1 MYRTLSG
8 IIKEA
13 RPQQWVKNL
22 IVFAALIFSQ
32 HFADPALVLR
42 ALLGFVAFCLLS
54 GGIYIFNDIADLETD
69 KLHPGK
75 RRRPLALGELGV
87 GEASVGAG
95 AFIII
100 GMVVSLLLG
109 PSFAGVSAVYLI
121 LSVLYSVYLKRVM
134 ILDVLII
141 SIGFVLRAIAGVEV
155 LRGHVAAID
164 LSPWLLICTL
174 FLALFM
180 AFGKR
185 RHEIYLLDEKATEHR
200 STLGEYSLD
209 FLDGLIY
216 ALMSAT
222 VIAYSIYT
230 IWPATVE
237 KFHSRNMVLTI
248 PFVVYGIFRY
258 TFLVTQKKEGGSP
271 SELLLHDVPLIIT
284 IVLWFLSVLLI
295 LHFS

>member
-1 MYRTLSG
+1 MPGSFSR
-8 IIKEA
+8 IMKEA
-13 RPQQWVKNL
+13 RPHQWVKNS
-22 IVFAALIFSQ
+22 IIFAALIFS
-32 HFADPALVLR
+32 HNFADPALVFR
-42 ALLGFVAFCLLS
+42 AILGFVAFCLLS
-54 GGIYIFNDIADLETD
+54 GGIYIFNDIVDLEID

-75 RRRPLALGELGV
+75 RNRPLALGEL
-87 GEASVGAG
+87 SVGTASAG
-95 AFIII
+95 CVVFIVI
-100 GMVVSLLLG
+100 GMGISLLLG
-109 PSFAGVSAVYLI
+109 SSFASVSAVYLL
-121 LSVLYSVYLKRVM
+121 LSVLYSLYLKRVI

-164 LSPWLLICTL
+164 LSPWLLVCTL

-180 AFGKR
+180 GFGKR
-185 RHEIYLLDEKATEHR
+185 RHEMFLLNERATEHR

-222 VIAYSIYT
+222 VISYAIYT

-258 TFLVTQKKEGGSP
+258 TFLVTQKKEGGNP
-271 SELLLHDVPLIIT
+271 SELLLRDVPLIATVI
-284 IVLWFLSVLLI
+284 LWFLSVLLI